1 MKRTVLLLLSVC
13 VCVFVLSGCQGYR
26 EIDSEYLVSAIGFDK
41 SDKKFKV
48 YCEVL
53 AIATDERDSES
64 KVFSASGS
72 TPYEAVGRINALMP
86 KTAVFDHCGT
96 ALISENL
103 EGKDLK
109 TVFDYLYDTKN
120 LNLGIHL
127 FVCEDIK
134 DLLSCDSQA
143 HSVGYDIMSVGTN
156 IQKTTGIS
164 FKNKFYEIESRIIST
179 GGFCVP
185 QAQSVSDRPAIKGQ
199 MVFANYEPVITLDGN
214 DAEIYNILFS
224 GSSGGAISVSGERC
238 RVNRITSDL
247 EVKNGT
253 LLVKI
258 RCVYRHSEDSK
269 SEEIRGEIESLIN
282 NFSGTKA
289 LIPLGIKN
297 DIKALN
303 VEVN

>member
-86 KTAVFDHCGT
+86 K
-96 ALISENL
+96 
-103 EGKDLK
+103 
-109 TVFDYLYDTKN
+109 N

-134 DLLSCDSQA
+134 ELLSCDSQA
-143 HSVGYDIMSVGTN
+143 LSVGYDIMSVGTN

-199 MVFANYEPVITLDGN
+199 TVFANYEHDIDFG
-214 DAEIYNILFS
+214 
-224 GSSGGAISVSGERC
+224 
-238 RVNRITSDL
+238 
-247 EVKNGT
+247 
-253 LLVKI
+253 LL
-258 RCVYRHSEDSK
+258 
-269 SEEIRGEIESLIN
+269 
-282 NFSGTKA
+282 T
-289 LIPLGIKN
+289 
-297 DIKALN
+297 
-303 VEVN
+303 